1 LQENTAF
8 RSIAM
13 QKRLNKPYVNYR
25 VIALLLG
32 LFLFL
37 IFSKQLADLCLFS
50 WNSDETKPC
59 FKDEPRQK
67 IAQAIDSYN
76 LERLTFL
83 LHNPPPNLNDADN
96 DAHINLLDYA
106 RDRFSRYTHTPIHWK
121 PVFELLITA
130 GAKIQATSAGRIDTH
145 VRDAGI
151 MEPAMLQYFLEKG
164 ANPNATNA
172 EGQPLILSIIQYG
185 DDTFEKVQLLL
196 QYGLDLKQTTGNLDQ
211 LKNVTPL
218 IAAASKQE
226 WEICKLLVDAGD
238 NIYYVNPEGISLK
251 KVMNEYEKAQKQRN
265 YPLSEDYLELKKKIK
280 KH

>member
-1 LQENTAF
+1 MQGNTAF
-8 RSIAM
+8 GSTAM
-13 QKRLNKPYVNYR
+13 QKRLNKSYANYR

-32 LFLFL
+32 LCLFL
-37 IFSKQLADLCLFS
+37 IYSQPLADLCLFS

-67 IAQAIDSYN
+67 IAQAIDSYDV
-76 LERLTFL
+76 ERLKFL

-121 PVFELLITA
+121 PVFELLIKA
-130 GAKIQATSAGRIDTH
+130 GAKIEATTAGRIDTH
-145 VRDAGI
+145 VRNAGI
-151 MEPAMLQYFLEKG
+151 MEPAMFAYFLEKG
-164 ANPNATNA
+164 ANPNATNE

-196 QYGLDLKQTTGNLDQ
+196 QHGLDLKQATGNLEP
-211 LKNVTPL
+211 LKKVTPL

-226 WEICKLLVDAGD
+226 WGICKLLVDAGD
-238 NIYYVNPEGISLK
+238 NVYYVNPEGLSLK

-265 YPLSEDYLELKKKIK
+265 DPLSEDYLELKKKIK